1 MRHPHHTH
9 QSPGRRGYSLLE
21 VLITVL
27 IIHIISG
34 IVVVNVSNIQTSEKL
49 SRAGEEVIAAARYAR
64 MLAMTT
70 GQTAGIE
77 FDSSTNQVR
86 VFQGASVATA
96 ANSLIPGGFYILNF
110 NTRSEVLGV
119 RTTAATIV
127 GSTTNPYRVTFGTL
141 GGTNNTG
148 SITLSYGS
156 QPKIVQVPAVGD
168 PTLR

>member
-1 MRHPHHTH
+1 
-9 QSPGRRGYSLLE
+9 
-21 VLITVL
+21 L

-49 SRAGEEVIAAARYAR
+49 TRAGEEVIAAARYAR

-70 GQTAGIE
+70 GQNAGIE

-86 VFQGASVATA
+86 VFQGASATTA
-96 ANSLIPGGFYILNF
+96 ANSLISGGSYILNF
-110 NTRSEVLGV
+110 NTQSEVIGISIS
-119 RTTAATIV
+119 AATIV

-156 QPKIVQVPAVGD
+156 QSKIVQVPAVGD

>member
-1 MRHPHHTH
+1 MRHDLEIRKPRK
-9 QSPGRRGYSLLE
+9 RRGYSLLE

-34 IVVVNVSNIQTSEKL
+34 MVMVNVSNVQTSERL
-49 SRAGEEVIAAARYAR
+49 VRGGQEVISAVRYAR
-64 MLAMTT
+64 ILAMTS
-70 GQTAGIE
+70 GQNAGVE
-77 FDSSTNQVR
+77 FDTSTNRVR
-86 VFQGASVATA
+86 VFQGTA
-96 ANSLIPGGFYILNF
+96 ATTATNSMIPGGSYILDF
-110 NTRSEVLGV
+110 GTQSEISGI
-119 RTTAATIV
+119 RIAGASIV

-156 QPKIVQVPAVGD
+156 QSKIVQMPAVGD